1 MSIKDLEPRHLWN
14 HFDSIRSIPRP
25 SRHEEKIRE
34 HILAWAK
41 ERGFATRVDKAGN
54 MVVSVPATKGHDKAP
69 VLVLQAHMDMVCEKN
84 ADQTFDFSRDA
95 IQLERNGD
103 WLKAKGTTLGAD
115 NGIGLAA
122 ALAVADDPA
131 VVHGP
136 LELLIT
142 MDEETGLTGAAQLDG
157 SLVGGRR
164 MLNLDTE
171 ELYAIYIGCSGGGNS
186 TYTLPVQREA
196 VPSGARAVEIAVT
209 GLKGGHSGIEIHL
222 QRGNAIRLLARI
234 LRAAGADI
242 RLAKIDGG
250 NAHNA
255 IAREARAV
263 CTAGTP
269 GLAALRHAV
278 DEARKAIKEEL
289 AVSDPGVSVAVNDVN
304 ETPARVMTADA
315 TRRVVSMLCALPHG
329 VDAMSLDVPGL
340 VETSSN
346 LAAVHTEGDMVNV
359 LMSVRSSVSSSLLA
373 LRERAQSAA
382 ELAGASAEHN
392 TPYPGWKPN
401 LKSAVLG
408 SARRVHAAEL
418 EREAELK
425 AVHAGLECGVIGE
438 KCPGM
443 DMISIGPW
451 IESPHSPDERVNIPS
466 VETFWKFLSA
476 LVADLASSVT

>member
-1 MSIKDLEPRHLWN
+1 MSIQNLEPRHLWN

-34 HILAWAK
+34 HLLAWAK
-41 ERGFATRVDKAGN
+41 ERGFATKVDKAGN
-54 MVVSVPATKGHDKAP
+54 MVVSVPATKGHERAP

-84 ADQTFDFSRDA
+84 ADVTFDFSREA

-196 VPSGARAVEIAVT
+196 APAGARAVEIAVT

-234 LRAAGADI
+234 LRAAGADL

-263 CTAGTP
+263 CTVASP
-269 GLAALRHAV
+269 GLDALRHVV
-278 DEARKAIKEEL
+278 DEVSKAIKEEL

-315 TRRVVSMLCALPHG
+315 TRRVVSMLCSLPHG

-346 LAAVHTEGDMVNV
+346 LAAVRTEGDMVSV

-373 LRERAQSAA
+373 LRDRAQSAA

-418 EREAELK
+418 RREAELK

-476 LVADLASSVT
+476 LVAELA